1 MHSITFSP
9 DGLKISGSSIELHT
23 FFRRVVFPAF
33 ALPMMRVRKCLH
45 LLRYSIALSMSS
57 GRYVRGSQG
66 KDKRKSTEMN
76 HSKIVY
82 CPGTYEPGLCKLT
95 SCFQREESFDVIRR

>member
-23 FFRRVVFPAF
+23 FFRRVVFPTF

-57 GRYVRGSQG
+57 GQYVTRRSQS
-66 KDKRKSTEMN
+66 KDKRRRARSKWLSFTRHSEMN
-76 HSKIVY
+76 HSKI
-82 CPGTYEPGLCKLT
+82 GKLG
-95 SCFQREESFDVIRR
+95 RL